1 MYDMY
6 DAVIQAIEGKQ
17 QAQSAKLLRQW
28 QRAQPTDPWLGLA
41 LGRYW
46 EAQGEEQRA
55 QAIYR
60 KLLQQVTN
68 TRLLS
73 LARAGLQ
80 RTTQAPSPSPQSQ
93 GTWAQAPTGSTEP
106 GVSVLMT
113 VPEAQRPSAA
123 RALAQIMDMDVYTAR
138 LRLSSQHWRLY
149 RVGPLGEL
157 QRWCEALNRQGVP
170 CGCVALNQIAQIVV
184 WPVVAVE
191 SFAPQLRL
199 ICQSRGGPQDTL
211 TLSWGEVQRG
221 VVGQVPIYESVVDL
235 GPWGKLQRRQT
246 TQDYAEIMDWHLGDR
261 GIVRFCDRTY
271 HHRDSAVI
279 PTLEVYPPL
288 GGQAIAWRALQN
300 YCQKQSEAP
309 LLKDFSGFGLAAL
322 DFMDL
327 IPDLGETIDL
337 GRDQP
342 SAWDK
347 AFQLYS
353 GLRFLLPT
361 RP

>member
-1 MYDMY
+1 MY
-6 DAVIQAIEGKQ
+6 DAVLLAIEGKQ
-17 QAQSAKLLRQW
+17 LAQAAKLLRQW
-28 QRAQPTDPWLGLA
+28 QRAHPTDPWLGLA

-46 EAQGEEQRA
+46 EAQGAGDRA
-55 QAIYR
+55 QVIYR
-60 KLLQQVTN
+60 RLLQQVTN

-80 RTTQAPSPSPQSQ
+80 RTNQAQSPSPQGQ
-93 GTWAQAPTGSTEP
+93 RPPDNALMGSTQP
-106 GVSVLMT
+106 AVLVLMT
-113 VPEAQRPSAA
+113 VPEPHRSTAA
-123 RALAQIMDMDVYTAR
+123 RALAQVMDIDLYTAR

-149 RVGPLGEL
+149 RVGPLGEM
-157 QRWCEALNRQGVP
+157 QHWCEALNHQGVP
-170 CGCVALNQIAQIVV
+170 CGCIALDQITQIMI
-184 WPVVAVE
+184 WPVVAIE
-191 SFAPQLRL
+191 SFTPQLRL
-199 ICQSRGGPQDTL
+199 ICQDRGGLQNIL
-211 TLSWGEVQRG
+211 TASWGEVQRR

-246 TQDYAEIMDWHLGDR
+246 TQDYAEIMDWHLEDR

-271 HHRDSAVI
+271 NHRDSAVI
-279 PTLEVYPPL
+279 PTLGPQGRT

-300 YCQKQSEAP
+300 YCEEQGPPP

-327 IPDLGETIDL
+327 IPDLGGTIDL

-342 SAWDK
+342 TAWDK

-353 GLRFLLPT
+353 SLRFLLPT
-361 RP
+361 KP

>member
-1 MYDMY
+1 MY
-6 DAVIQAIEGKQ
+6 DAVLQAIEKNQ
-17 QAQSAKLLRQW
+17 LAQAAKLLRQW
-28 QRAQPTDPWLGLA
+28 QGAHPTDPWLGLA

-46 EAQGEEQRA
+46 EAQGEGQRA
-55 QAIYR
+55 QVIYQ
-60 KLLQQVTN
+60 KLLQQMTN

-80 RTTQAPSPSPQSQ
+80 RTTQAQSPSPQGQ
-93 GTWAQAPTGSTEP
+93 GVRAQIPGGSTQP
-106 GVSVLMT
+106 GVLVLMT
-113 VPEAQRPSAA
+113 VPEAQRSSAA
-123 RALAQIMDMDVYTAR
+123 RALAQVMDIDLYTAR

-149 RVGPLGEL
+149 RVGPLRKM
-157 QRWCEALNRQGVP
+157 QHWYEALNHQGVP
-170 CGCVALNQIAQIVV
+170 CGCVALDQIAQIMI

-199 ICQSRGGPQDTL
+199 IYQDRGGGQGII
-211 TLSWGEVQRG
+211 TLSWGEIQQA

-246 TQDYAEIMDWHLGDR
+246 TQDYAEIMDWHLEGR

-271 HHRDSAVI
+271 NHRDSAVI
-279 PTLEVYPPL
+279 PSLAAHPPL
-288 GGQAIAWRALQN
+288 GERAIAWKGLQN
-300 YCQKQSEAP
+300 YYQDQKAAT
-309 LLKDFSGFGLAAL
+309 LLKDFSSFGLAAL
-322 DFMDL
+322 EFMDL
-327 IPDLGETIDL
+327 IPDLGPIIDL

-361 RP
+361 RS

>member
-1 MYDMY
+1 MY
-6 DAVIQAIEGKQ
+6 DAILQAIEEKQ
-17 QAQSAKLLRQW
+17 LAQAANLLRQW
-28 QRAQPTDPWLGLA
+28 QRAHPSDPWLGLA

-46 EAQGEEQRA
+46 EAQGDGQRA
-55 QAIYR
+55 QTIYR

-80 RTTQAPSPSPQSQ
+80 RTTQSQSLSPEGQ
-93 GTWAQAPTGSTEP
+93 GQRAEVSTGSTQP
-106 GVSVLMT
+106 GVLVLMT
-113 VPEAQRPSAA
+113 VPEPQRLVAA
-123 RALAQIMDMDVYTAR
+123 RALAQVMDIDVYTAR

-157 QRWCEALNRQGVP
+157 EHRCQALNHRGVP
-170 CGCVALNQIAQIVV
+170 CGCVALEQITQITV

-191 SFAPQLRL
+191 SFEPQLRL
-199 ICQSRGGPQDTL
+199 ICQGHSGRQDSF
-211 TLSWGEVQRG
+211 TLSWEEVQRG

-271 HHRDSAVI
+271 HHQGSAMV
-279 PTLEVYPPL
+279 PTLAPHYPSL
-288 GGQAIAWRALQN
+288 GGQAIAWKALQR
-300 YCQKQSEAP
+300 YCQEQGAIT
-309 LLKDFSGFGLAAL
+309 LLRDFSGFGLAAL

-327 IPDLGETIDL
+327 IPDLGPTIDM

-353 GLRFLLPT
+353 GLRFLLPIK
-361 RP
+361 P